1 MASIDL
7 NEGHRFTFR
16 RIGATTIIT
25 DSTDHVHTPTIF
37 RNQVVISGSTMS
49 GHGTAEPAVDIIV
62 ANEEPAL
69 RLSTG
74 LYGTIQPLLELK
86 HTSTEANDHAYMR
99 FNHTSNNFSM
109 GVVHGSAAGNDEKGF
124 FIFSDDTDVQ
134 TDGDR
139 IMFFDTTKNVYIPN
153 GGVVIGGANNGT
165 EAEPADGTLRVNE
178 YIELPLDIKATD
190 ATATFNFQESSTSG
204 YTTTFNM
211 DNTGLTIGHNTSV
224 RNFEFQ
230 TNSTTRMT
238 LAGDQ
243 TRVGIGITS
252 GMDKRLHI
260 HDSGIKIDGA
270 SALDTEAARFVI
282 DTDNSTA
289 HRCMELRS
297 DNGIAL
303 VVDADGTI
311 EMPNLDTYSSGGNNV
326 KWHSGVIKRNSS
338 TRKVKKNIKD
348 LDSSFVDN
356 FSKLRPA
363 QWLCRMS
370 DQPGFGFIADEIS
383 EVNKSYATYGPD
395 WTRDEKGQQIR
406 IGKREFKKDSDK
418 QVPNGLDETAI
429 LTAAVAKIQQLEKR
443 IEELENR

>member
-1 MASIDL
+1 MASIDM
-7 NEGHRFTFR
+7 NKGNRFTLR
-16 RIGATTIIT
+16 RIGETTLIT
-25 DSTDHVHTPTIF
+25 DSTDHSHAPTVF
-37 RNQVVISGSTMS
+37 RQQVIISGSTKS
-49 GHGTAEPAVDIIV
+49 GHGTFQPAVDVIV
-62 ANEEPAL
+62 ANEDPAV
-69 RLSTG
+69 RITTTG
-74 LYGTIQPLLELK
+74 YGTTEPLLELR
-86 HTSTEANDHAYMR
+86 HTSTDQNRHAYMR

-109 GVVHGSAAGNDEKGF
+109 GVVQGSLSGLDDKGF
-124 FIFSDDTDVQ
+124 FVFSDDTDIQ
-134 TDGDR
+134 TDADR
-139 IMFFDTTKNVYIPN
+139 IMMFDTTKNIYIPN
-153 GGVVIGGANNGT
+153 GGVVIGGADDGT

-190 ATATFNFQESSTSG
+190 ATAIFNFQEGSTSG
-204 YTTTFNM
+204 YQTTFNM
-211 DNTGLTIGHNTSV
+211 DDTGLKIGHNTSV
-224 RNFEFQ
+224 RNFELQ
-230 TNSTTRMT
+230 TNSVTRMT

-243 TRVGIGITS
+243 TRVGIGISS

-270 SALDTEAARFVI
+270 SALDTDSSRFVI

-297 DNGIAL
+297 DDGIAF
-303 VVDADGTI
+303 VVDADGGI

-326 KWHSGVIKRNSS
+326 KWHSNVIKRNSS

-370 DQPGFGFIADEIS
+370 DQPGFGFIAEEIS

-406 IGKREFKKDSDK
+406 IGKRKFKKDSDK